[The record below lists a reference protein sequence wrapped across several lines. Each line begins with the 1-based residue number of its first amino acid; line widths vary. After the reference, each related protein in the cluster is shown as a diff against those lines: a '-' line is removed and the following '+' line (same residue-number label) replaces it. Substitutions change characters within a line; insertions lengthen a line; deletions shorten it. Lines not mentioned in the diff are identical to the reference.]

1 MAPLIRYFGYLT
13 LLAYGR
19 APAPPLRLVHARLS
33 EYRKERDVGKRLS
46 TQKGRARIFHKLKG
60 SARFEQLN
68 RSDPPV
74 HAALRANVRR
84 CSRCVRVACKCSSRR
99 PFPALRAKVRRRFR
113 CVRGW
118 VAPYGLHGMRVRG
131 LPPQST
137 QIGTA
142 PQSSQIGTAP
152 QSTQIGTATGQP
164 RVALGAA
171 LGAAQTSTASA
182 ATASSLEA
190 GAAGAAGAGAAAAS
204 CELEESYGVS
214 LPKLEPCCEGWQLC
228 EGEED
233 VEALE
238 DGTWALRYHNS
249 IVTA

>member
-1 MAPLIRYFGYLT
+1 MRARGMQVLITAPL
-13 LLAYGR
+13 
-19 APAPPLRLVHARLS
+19 
-33 EYRKERDVGKRLS
+33 
-46 TQKGRARIFHKLKG
+46 
-60 SARFEQLN
+60 
-68 RSDPPV
+68 
-74 HAALRANVRR
+74 
-84 CSRCVRVACKCSSRR
+84 
-99 PFPALRAKVRRRFR
+99 PALRAKVRRRFR

-118 VAPYGLHGMRVRG
+118 VAPYGLQGMRVRG

-238 DGTWALRYHNS
+238 DGTWALRYPNS

>member
-1 MAPLIRYFGYLT
+1 MASLIRYFGYLT

-19 APAPPLRLVHARLS
+19 APTQPLWLVHARLS

-68 RSDPPV
+68 RSDPSV
-74 HAALRANVRR
+74 LASLH
-84 CSRCVRVACKCSSRR
+84 
-99 PFPALRAKVRRRFR
+99 AKVRRRFR

-118 VAPYGLHGMRVRG
+118 VAPNGLQGMRVRG

-142 PQSSQIGTAP
+142 
-152 QSTQIGTATGQP
+152 QSTQIGTAQSTQIGTAMGQP
-164 RVALGAA
+164 RIALGAA
-171 LGAAQTSTASA
+171 LGATLGSHADSA
-182 ATASSLEA
+182 ATPSTMEA
-190 GAAGAAGAGAAAAS
+190 AAAGAGAAAAS

-228 EGEED
+228 VGEED

-238 DGTWALRYHNS
+238 DGTWALRYPNS
-249 IVTA
+249 IFTA

>member
-1 MAPLIRYFGYLT
+1 MRARGMQVLITAPL
-13 LLAYGR
+13 
-19 APAPPLRLVHARLS
+19 
-33 EYRKERDVGKRLS
+33 
-46 TQKGRARIFHKLKG
+46 
-60 SARFEQLN
+60 
-68 RSDPPV
+68 
-74 HAALRANVRR
+74 
-84 CSRCVRVACKCSSRR
+84 
-99 PFPALRAKVRRRFR
+99 PALRAKVRRRFR

-118 VAPYGLHGMRVRG
+118 VAPYGLQGMRVRG

-164 RVALGAA
+164 RVA

-238 DGTWALRYHNS
+238 DGTWALRYPNS

>member
-1 MAPLIRYFGYLT
+1 MRARGMQVLITAPL
-13 LLAYGR
+13 
-19 APAPPLRLVHARLS
+19 
-33 EYRKERDVGKRLS
+33 
-46 TQKGRARIFHKLKG
+46 
-60 SARFEQLN
+60 
-68 RSDPPV
+68 
-74 HAALRANVRR
+74 
-84 CSRCVRVACKCSSRR
+84 
-99 PFPALRAKVRRRFR
+99 PALRAKVRRRFR

-118 VAPYGLHGMRVRG
+118 VAPYGLQGMRVRG

-152 QSTQIGTATGQP
+152 TATQIGTATGQP

-190 GAAGAAGAGAAAAS
+190 TAAGAAGAAAAAAS

-238 DGTWALRYHNS
+238 DGTWALRYPNS

>member
-1 MAPLIRYFGYLT
+1 MTILIR
-13 LLAYGR
+13 
-19 APAPPLRLVHARLS
+19 
-33 EYRKERDVGKRLS
+33 
-46 TQKGRARIFHKLKG
+46 RARIFHKLKG

-84 CSRCVRVACKCSSRR
+84 RSRCVRVACKCSSRR

-118 VAPYGLHGMRVRG
+118 VAPYGLQGMRVRG
-131 LPPQST
+131 LPPTAT

-142 PQSSQIGTAP
+142 PTA
-152 QSTQIGTATGQP
+152 TQIGTATGQP
-164 RVALGAA
+164 RVA

-228 EGEED
+228 EGAED
-233 VEALE
+233 VKSLE
-238 DGTWALRYHNS
+238 DGTWALRYPNS
-249 IVTA
+249 IFTA

>member
-1 MAPLIRYFGYLT
+1 
-13 LLAYGR
+13 
-19 APAPPLRLVHARLS
+19 
-33 EYRKERDVGKRLS
+33 
-46 TQKGRARIFHKLKG
+46 
-60 SARFEQLN
+60 
-68 RSDPPV
+68 
-74 HAALRANVRR
+74 
-84 CSRCVRVACKCSSRR
+84 
-99 PFPALRAKVRRRFR
+99 
-113 CVRGW
+113 
-118 VAPYGLHGMRVRG
+118 
-131 LPPQST
+131 
-137 QIGTA
+137 
-142 PQSSQIGTAP
+142 
-152 QSTQIGTATGQP
+152 
-164 RVALGAA
+164 LGAA

-238 DGTWALRYHNS
+238 DGTWALRYPNS

>member
-1 MAPLIRYFGYLT
+1 MRARGMQVLITAPL
-13 LLAYGR
+13 
-19 APAPPLRLVHARLS
+19 
-33 EYRKERDVGKRLS
+33 
-46 TQKGRARIFHKLKG
+46 
-60 SARFEQLN
+60 
-68 RSDPPV
+68 
-74 HAALRANVRR
+74 
-84 CSRCVRVACKCSSRR
+84 
-99 PFPALRAKVRRRFR
+99 PALRAKVRRRFR

-152 QSTQIGTATGQP
+152 QSTQIGTAPQSSQIGTAPTATQIGTATGQP

-190 GAAGAAGAGAAAAS
+190 TAAGAAGAAAAAAS

-238 DGTWALRYHNS
+238 DGTWALRYPNS

>member
-68 RSDPPV
+68 RSDPSV
-74 HAALRANVRR
+74 LASLHAKVRR
-84 CSRCVRVACKCSSRR
+84 RSRCVRVACKCSSRR

-118 VAPYGLHGMRVRG
+118 VAPYGLQGMRVRG
-131 LPPQST
+131 LPPQTT
-137 QIGTA
+137 QIGM
-142 PQSSQIGTAP
+142 PP

-164 RVALGAA
+164 RVA

-238 DGTWALRYHNS
+238 DGTWALRYPNS

>member
-1 MAPLIRYFGYLT
+1 MRARGMQVLITAPL
-13 LLAYGR
+13 
-19 APAPPLRLVHARLS
+19 
-33 EYRKERDVGKRLS
+33 
-46 TQKGRARIFHKLKG
+46 
-60 SARFEQLN
+60 
-68 RSDPPV
+68 
-74 HAALRANVRR
+74 
-84 CSRCVRVACKCSSRR
+84 
-99 PFPALRAKVRRRFR
+99 PALRAKVRRRFR

-118 VAPYGLHGMRVRG
+118 VAPYGLQGMRVRG

-238 DGTWALRYHNS
+238 DGTWALRYPNS
-249 IVTA
+249 IETA

>member
-1 MAPLIRYFGYLT
+1 
-13 LLAYGR
+13 
-19 APAPPLRLVHARLS
+19 VHARLS

-84 CSRCVRVACKCSSRR
+84 RSRCVRVACKCSSRR

-118 VAPYGLHGMRVRG
+118 VAPYGLQGMRVRG
-131 LPPQST
+131 LPPQL
-137 QIGTA
+137 
-142 PQSSQIGTAP
+142 
-152 QSTQIGTATGQP
+152 TQIGTATGQP

-228 EGEED
+228 EGAED

-238 DGTWALRYHNS
+238 DGTWALRYPNS

>member
-1 MAPLIRYFGYLT
+1 MRARGMQVLITAPL
-13 LLAYGR
+13 
-19 APAPPLRLVHARLS
+19 
-33 EYRKERDVGKRLS
+33 
-46 TQKGRARIFHKLKG
+46 
-60 SARFEQLN
+60 
-68 RSDPPV
+68 
-74 HAALRANVRR
+74 
-84 CSRCVRVACKCSSRR
+84 
-99 PFPALRAKVRRRFR
+99 PALRAKVRRRFR
-113 CVRGW
+113 CVLGW
-118 VAPYGLHGMRVRG
+118 VAPYGLQGMRVRG

-142 PQSSQIGTAP
+142 PQSSQIGTAT
-152 QSTQIGTATGQP
+152 QSSQIGTAPTATQIGTATGQP

-238 DGTWALRYHNS
+238 DGTWALRYPNS

>member
-1 MAPLIRYFGYLT
+1 MALIGSVMAPLIRYFGYLT

-68 RSDPPV
+68 RSDPSV
-74 HAALRANVRR
+74 LASLHAKVRR
-84 CSRCVRVACKCSSRR
+84 RSRCVRVACKCSSRR

-118 VAPYGLHGMRVRG
+118 VAPYGLQGMRVRG

-137 QIGTA
+137 QIGMAT
-142 PQSSQIGTAP
+142 

-164 RVALGAA
+164 RVAFGAA

-238 DGTWALRYHNS
+238 DGTWALRYPNS